1 MEHTP
6 TLDEQTL
13 RKIYDLRCSELCV
26 KDNERFWTVLQQ
38 QCVNRKLYLSELGL
52 GIQTAKKLEEIL
64 LVNNC

>member
-38 QCVNRKLYLSELGL
+38 
-52 GIQTAKKLEEIL
+52 
-64 LVNNC
+64 